1 MILLCAMRM
10 MTWLGV
16 MVAVVGACGDSALPD
31 FKADDQDPYFHW
43 DDQPMVGAYGLDKL
57 SPEALDL
64 VLHRIDTLDDRA
76 LVLYGHM
83 SVDGVTPATIE
94 TVLARARD
102 AGVELV
108 TFADLARGGAK
119 RSGVAITFDD
129 LDIDA
134 WYGLRDLLARYDAH
148 VTFFVTEYSQWT
160 DDMRQKLH
168 VLAGDGND
176 IEAHGVNHVNV
187 CVYTAT
193 TGNGIDGYIA
203 DEVMPSIQI
212 LKADGFA
219 PVAFAFP
226 GGSMGNA
233 IVDELAP
240 LVPITRG
247 ITQLPE

>member
-1 MILLCAMRM
+1 MKAS
-10 MTWLGV
+10 LGV
-16 MVAVVGACGDSALPD
+16 LVALVAACGDNALPD

-43 DDQPMVGAYGLDKL
+43 DGQPMVGAYGLNDL
-57 SPEALDL
+57 NAEALDL
-64 VLHRIDTLDDRA
+64 IRHRIDTLDDRV
-76 LVLYGHM
+76 LVLYGHAAAN
-83 SVDGVTPATIE
+83 GVTRE
-94 TVLARARD
+94 TLDAVFARARED
-102 AGVELV
+102 GVDIV

-119 RSGVAITFDD
+119 RSGIAVTFDD
-129 LDIDA
+129 TEVDA
-134 WYGLRDLLARYDAH
+134 WFGFRDIFAAYDARA
-148 VTFFVTEYSQWT
+148 TFFVTRYQEFT
-160 DDMRQKLH
+160 DDGRAELH
-168 VLAGDGND
+168 VLYDEGND
-176 IEAHGVNHVNV
+176 VEAHGVNHVNI

-193 TGNGIDGYIA
+193 TGKGIDGYIT

-212 LKADGFA
+212 LKQDGFA